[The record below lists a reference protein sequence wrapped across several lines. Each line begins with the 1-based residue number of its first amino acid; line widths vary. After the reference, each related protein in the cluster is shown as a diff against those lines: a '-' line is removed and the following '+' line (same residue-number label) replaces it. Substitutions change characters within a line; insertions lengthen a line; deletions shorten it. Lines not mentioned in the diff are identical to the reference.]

1 MSLLADQ
8 HPDGVIDGLLQHK
21 LNLTLQEYRG
31 MHKQSSRGQL
41 PHNKLI
47 YPETLRY
54 LSLWVLGDATTSSIF
69 KYLFLFRISTEQKVV
84 NGSSYMAYPDVCWH
98 ETFIPVEAKA
108 LPREGA
114 SALVNML
121 CQLLLPCYGPTALG
135 AVLCCA
141 DRHAS

>member
-1 MSLLADQ
+1 MLSLWEDALEDCMNAWMMNECISLLADQ

-54 LSLWVLGDATTSSIF
+54 LSLWVLGHATS
-69 KYLFLFRISTEQKVV
+69 FLSFR
-84 NGSSYMAYPDVCWH
+84 
-98 ETFIPVEAKA
+98 
-108 LPREGA
+108 
-114 SALVNML
+114 
-121 CQLLLPCYGPTALG
+121 
-135 AVLCCA
+135 
-141 DRHAS
+141 